1 MSVIMCVSSVGGEIV
16 EDGGECTELLLL
28 ADLGC
33 CTSEWSG
40 QRLAAHSDREA
51 SMAYWQGMQSPV
63 IGKASR
69 RSNGIGAA
77 QCWHFP

>member
-1 MSVIMCVSSVGGEIV
+1 
-16 EDGGECTELLLL
+16 
-28 ADLGC
+28 
-33 CTSEWSG
+33 
-40 QRLAAHSDREA
+40 
-51 SMAYWQGMQSPV
+51 MAYWQGMQSLV